1 MITDYALLL
10 FGLVLLAFSG
20 DWLVRGGSSL
30 AKRFHVSPLVIG
42 VTIISLG
49 TSAPELVV
57 SLNAALSGHP
67 DISIGNVVGSNIAN
81 IALVLGLTALLI
93 SIPVSRK
100 TIRMDWVVMMVAT
113 VLFFLFSLDG
123 ILQFYE
129 GLIFVILLITY
140 VLYSV
145 RSSHA
150 EMKGK
155 IKQPSPYGTWLSFV
169 IVLVSI
175 GGLILGSNM
184 LVNSASNIAIGWGVS
199 ERVISLSVIA
209 FGTSVPEL
217 ATSVMAA
224 IRKELDISVGN
235 LIGSNIFNIFGILGV
250 TSLVTDIPVNED
262 VLKFDWFWMVGICLL
277 LLVFM
282 LPVKR
287 ARIRWW
293 EGMIFLLVY
302 FAYYYIIYFIPEL
315 LIETPILSCCL

>member
-1 MITDYALLL
+1 MILQYLMLLL
-10 FGLVLLAFSG
+10 GLVLLAFSG

-30 AKRFHVSPLVIG
+30 AKRFHVSPMVIG

-81 IALVLGLTALLI
+81 IALVLGFTALLI

-113 VLFFLFSLDG
+113 VLFLLFSLDG
-123 ILQFYE
+123 ALQFYE
-129 GLIFVILLITY
+129 GLIFVILLIVY
-140 VLYSV
+140 VLYAV

-155 IKQPSPYGTWLSFV
+155 IKQPSPYGTWLSLV

-175 GGLILGSNM
+175 GGLILGSNL
-184 LVNSASNIAIGWGVS
+184 LVNSASNIASGWGVS

-217 ATSVMAA
+217 STSVMAA
-224 IRKELDISVGN
+224 IRKELDITVGN

-250 TSLVTDIPVNED
+250 TSLMKDIPVNEAI
-262 VLKFDWFWMVGICLL
+262 LKFDWFWMVGICLL
-277 LLVFM
+277 LLVFV
-282 LPVKR
+282 LPGKHS
-287 ARIRWW
+287 RIRWW
-293 EGMIFLLVY
+293 HGLMFLLAY
-302 FAYYYIIYFIPEL
+302 FAYYYLIY
-315 LIETPILSCCL
+315 TR

>member
-1 MITDYALLL
+1 MSFMILQYLMLLL
-10 FGLVLLAFSG
+10 GLVLLAFSG

-30 AKRFHVSPLVIG
+30 AKRFHVSPMVIG

-81 IALVLGLTALLI
+81 IALVLGFTALLI

-113 VLFFLFSLDG
+113 VLFLLFSLDG
-123 ILQFYE
+123 ALQFYE
-129 GLIFVILLITY
+129 GLIFVILLIVY
-140 VLYSV
+140 VLYAV

-155 IKQPSPYGTWLSFV
+155 IKQPSPYGTWLSLV

-175 GGLILGSNM
+175 GGLILGSNL
-184 LVNSASNIAIGWGVS
+184 LVNSASNIASGWGVS

-217 ATSVMAA
+217 STSVMAA

-250 TSLVTDIPVNED
+250 TSLMKDIPVNEAI
-262 VLKFDWFWMVGICLL
+262 LKFDWFWMVGICLL
-277 LLVFM
+277 LLVFV
-282 LPVKR
+282 LPGKHS
-287 ARIRWW
+287 RIRWW
-293 EGMIFLLVY
+293 HGLMFLLAY
-302 FAYYYIIYFIPEL
+302 FAYYYLIY
-315 LIETPILSCCL
+315 TR

>member
-1 MITDYALLL
+1 MRNLKFAIMITEFALLL
-10 FGLVLLAFSG
+10 FGLILLAFSG

-30 AKRFHVSPLVIG
+30 AKRFHVSPLVVG
-42 VTIISLG
+42 VTIVSLG

-67 DISIGNVVGSNIAN
+67 DIAVGNVVGSNIAN

-93 SIPVSRK
+93 SIPVQRK
-100 TIRMDWVVMMVAT
+100 TVRFDWLVMMVAT

-123 ILQFYE
+123 NLAFYE
-129 GLIFVILLITY
+129 GLLFVILLITY
-140 VLYSV
+140 VLYSI
-145 RSSHA
+145 RSSRV
-150 EMKGK
+150 EMKN
-155 IKQPSPYGTWLSFV
+155 QVREASPFSAGLSFV
-169 IVLVSI
+169 IVVVSI
-175 GGLILGSNM
+175 GGLILGSNL
-184 LVNSASNIAIGWGVS
+184 LVNSASEIAIAWGVS

-217 ATSVMAA
+217 ATSIMAA

-250 TSLVTDIPVNED
+250 TSIVTDIPVNDD

-293 EGMIFLLVY
+293 EGLIFLLAYLMYY
-302 FAYYYIIYFIPEL
+302 FLIY
-315 LIETPILSCCL
+315 TT